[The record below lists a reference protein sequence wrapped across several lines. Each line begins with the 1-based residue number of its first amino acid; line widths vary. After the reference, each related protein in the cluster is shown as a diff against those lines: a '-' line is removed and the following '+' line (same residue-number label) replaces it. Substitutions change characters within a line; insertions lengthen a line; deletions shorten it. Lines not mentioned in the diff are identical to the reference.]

1 MGMVE
6 KYRKIRIARRHIRI
20 YSDGMISG
28 ESAELVLFIVGCSSA
43 CFRYC
48 IGFIIGGCYIQPARA
63 AALLLQRWGRPH
75 GGGNLF
81 SGEGFDIS
89 EIVA

>member
-1 MGMVE
+1 MVE

-48 IGFIIGGCYIQPARA
+48 IGFIIGGYYIQPARA

-75 GGGNLF
+75 GGGNFF